1 MSSTTAGGGVGAGG
15 GGGANAPLASHAR
28 RSPFGGVGAFGLTA
42 VQFEHDGVGS
52 GTFDAASVGVPKTR
66 PRRIDYE
73 RDRVSSA
80 PPRVDY
86 AALGARPETSFWRS
100 GAQSGLRSPE
110 AESGGGTRVRPRT
123 SAQQGGTHGSATARF
138 LADRERVRSATGSSR
153 DRVTARRSRVAGPR
167 PRTSP
172 SLVRG
177 GAGLP
182 RPGSRTLAIPLHGSG
197 GGGAGEAGGYAVYGG
212 PSRGG
217 AHNSNSTGGT
227 VATAAATRGGHEHGA
242 WRRRHSGPLESAWDS
257 ASNDSGPPS
266 PGAALSADS
275 GAAESLHQS
284 KGAHGRSQRSTASA
298 GKLAQLRRA
307 RHAQQTRKYQD
318 SLPPE
323 VLREELR
330 DAQATQ
336 NALASRLAV
345 EALRARKL
353 AARDAHK
360 SALMFLRAQRLP
372 RHASA
377 LGEGAV
383 SAEEAA
389 QARADAAERAM
400 QLRVQLRK
408 AQDEATWAKA
418 GMESAAAEAK
428 AGGAARRE
436 AAAKAAAA
444 ARAQAEAAHAAVEA
458 TAAQKEAASLRR
470 ELEAEKRSTAL
481 LKRTQATLLQKAHG
495 DDEAAL
501 AAQTAKLH
509 EMEGELE
516 KQKLAAEAQH
526 AADARMIEQE
536 AARAA
541 AQAAAQLEAAK
552 RQAAEHEA
560 HAVEQVALAAREQ
573 GAAATAAM
581 LANEQSAATSVA
593 TAAAVAQGSAAAAA
607 EAAAARKVA
616 SDAASIAAAAEQ
628 GTKGARAALAETRMD
643 LQLLKVRESELQAEV
658 DKRRKENVI
667 LRARTAWVGF
677 AKENRMK
684 ALRAELESE
693 RLHSRKLVSLQREIG
708 NLAKEQGEAVNQLG
722 TSLTRAKQ
730 REARYK
736 QKVEQL
742 RKRQWNEQDEAQ
754 MQVRQRSVCSVRSSR
769 PFRAC
774 ARYAHGHCPSPALPL
789 VRVRAPP
796 RVPSAT
802 TERHESCH
810 RKGSARSHIG
820 A

>member
-1 MSSTTAGGGVGAGG
+1 
-15 GGGANAPLASHAR
+15 
-28 RSPFGGVGAFGLTA
+28 
-42 VQFEHDGVGS
+42 
-52 GTFDAASVGVPKTR
+52 
-66 PRRIDYE
+66 
-73 RDRVSSA
+73 
-80 PPRVDY
+80 
-86 AALGARPETSFWRS
+86 
-100 GAQSGLRSPE
+100 
-110 AESGGGTRVRPRT
+110 
-123 SAQQGGTHGSATARF
+123 
-138 LADRERVRSATGSSR
+138 
-153 DRVTARRSRVAGPR
+153 
-167 PRTSP
+167 
-172 SLVRG
+172 
-177 GAGLP
+177 
-182 RPGSRTLAIPLHGSG
+182 
-197 GGGAGEAGGYAVYGG
+197 
-212 PSRGG
+212 
-217 AHNSNSTGGT
+217 
-227 VATAAATRGGHEHGA
+227 
-242 WRRRHSGPLESAWDS
+242 
-257 ASNDSGPPS
+257 
-266 PGAALSADS
+266 
-275 GAAESLHQS
+275 
-284 KGAHGRSQRSTASA
+284 
-298 GKLAQLRRA
+298 
-307 RHAQQTRKYQD
+307 
-318 SLPPE
+318 LPPE

-408 AQDEATWAKA
+408 AQDEAAWAKA
-418 GMESAAAEAK
+418 GMDSAAAEAK
-428 AGGAARRE
+428 AGGGAARRE

-444 ARAQAEAAHAAVEA
+444 ARAQAEAAHAAAEA

-481 LKRTQATLLQKAHG
+481 LKRTQATLLQQAHG
-495 DDEAAL
+495 DDEVAL

-552 RQAAEHEA
+552 RQAAEHEV

-573 GAAATAAM
+573 EAAVTAAM

-628 GTKGARAALAETRMD
+628 GSKGARAALAETRMD

-754 MQVRQRSVCSVRSSR
+754 MQVRQRSACSVRSEPFSR
-769 PFRAC
+769 LCSQNAHRHCPCPPARAC
-774 ARYAHGHCPSPALPL
+774 ARPSPGALCHH
-789 VRVRAPP
+789 R
-796 RVPSAT
+796 T
-802 TERHESCH
+802 T
-810 RKGSARSHIG
+810 
-820 A
+820 